1 MAGGPRAASWS
12 RPETV
17 EAFTK
22 GLPNAVLVRYVE
34 GERSTGNVRRVLD
47 IGCGAARNAVPLA
60 KAGLEV
66 VGLDNATPM
75 ITAAH
80 ERWQAA
86 GGGTALRLVCAR
98 MDALPLA
105 TGSCDL
111 VVAHVNL
118 GILFE
123 VMGRPEKAL
132 TEYLKA
138 LSAEGAAPE
147 LYTYLGQVYA
157 LRGYADMAEETIRKT
172 TLVDPGLP
180 LAWHA
185 LATRLEPL
193 DRPKAAASWRQFL
206 DAVRRDRNRSFWVP
220 IAERRIAALGP

>member
-111 VVAHVNL
+111 VVAHGIWNL
-118 GILFE
+118 ARSGAEFRAAIAEAARVARPGAGLFLFTFSRHTLPPNAVPVPGE
-123 VMGRPEKAL
+123 TFVFTQFSGDPQCFLTDEEIVAELSAAGFERDPAGPL
-132 TEYLKA
+132 TEYNRPAGPA
-138 LSAEGAAPE
+138 L
-147 LYTYLGQVYA
+147 
-157 LRGYADMAEETIRKT
+157 
-172 TLVDPGLP
+172 
-180 LAWHA
+180 
-185 LATRLEPL
+185 
-193 DRPKAAASWRQFL
+193 
-206 DAVRRDRNRSFWVP
+206 
-220 IAERRIAALGP
+220 IAAGPVIYEGTFRRQ